1 MERFDMSTKEL
12 VRTYSYNDI
21 FTNRADERTSV
32 IKGRTVIELGTRTA
46 ASFVG
51 NLYRVFEPSVKSYK
65 YMLLVGV
72 ARQSPNW
79 DMPIDEAQAEEVAAL
94 NAFTEPI
101 MTLVVDEPFED
112 DYFIDLCIVL
122 TEIMPTKFILTDEE
136 KGITRID
143 IPTDSTN
150 F

>member
-1 MERFDMSTKEL
+1 MSTKEL

-72 ARQSPNW
+72 ARQSPKW

-94 NAFTEPI
+94 NAFTKPI

-136 KGITRID
+136 KGIIRID
-143 IPTDSTN
+143 IPTDSTI

>member
-1 MERFDMSTKEL
+1 MSTKEL

-72 ARQSPNW
+72 ARQSPKW
-79 DMPIDEAQAEEVAAL
+79 DMPIDEAHAEEVAAL
-94 NAFTEPI
+94 NAFTKPI
-101 MTLVVDEPFED
+101 MTLVVDEPFDD

-143 IPTDSTN
+143 IPSDSTN

>member
-1 MERFDMSTKEL
+1 MSTKEL

-65 YMLLVGV
+65 YVLLVGV
-72 ARQSPNW
+72 ARQSPKW

-94 NAFTEPI
+94 KAFTEPI

-122 TEIMPTKFILTDEE
+122 TEIMHTKFILTDEE

-143 IPTDSTN
+143 IPSDSTN